1 MIKRSAGIL
10 VYKIEDNVIKVL
22 LGHMG
27 GPYWQ
32 DVENGSW
39 SIPKGEF
46 KNETSINAAKRE
58 FTEETGLM
66 APENLNYLSSKK
78 VSNNKIIIIFYSQSD
93 YDTNKTTSN
102 TFTLEWPKGSGIIKE
117 FKEIDKVEWM
127 DINIAKEKI
136 LKNQV
141 YFFNKL
147 EEKLSG
153 LTS

>member
-1 MIKRSAGIL
+1 MLKRSAGIL
-10 VYKIEDNVIKVL
+10 IYKIENNNIKVL

-46 KNETSINAAKRE
+46 TSELAINAAKRE
-58 FTEETGLM
+58 FEEETGFT
-66 APENLNYLSSKK
+66 APKNLNYLSSKK
-78 VSNNKIIIIFYSQSD
+78 VSNKKIIIIFYGEGE
-93 YDTNKTTSN
+93 YDSTKAISN
-102 TFTLEWPKGSGIIKE
+102 TFKLEWPKCSGTIKE
-117 FKEIDKVEWM
+117 FPEIDKVEWM
-127 DINIAKEKI
+127 DINIAKKKI

-141 YFFNKL
+141 YFLNKL
-147 EEKLSG
+147 EEKLSN